1 MTLAVEGAWR
11 PNANTRWVWRPQ
23 HGPQDDLV
31 QCPYAE
37 VFFGGARGGGKTD
50 GVLGKW
56 ALKERRYGKNFNAVM
71 FRRTTVS
78 AEDAIERSKDIY
90 TPLGANFNE
99 AKNRWRMPNGG
110 RVTFGYL
117 EGIRDAEEYQGR
129 NLTDAWVEEA
139 GQYKTSDPIDRLFG
153 VLRSAHGVPVQ
164 MILTANPGGAG
175 QHWLRDRYK
184 LVPFPMGPKLLTRQ
198 LPNGAIHKMAVIPS
212 RITDNRYLGSDY
224 VNRLHLVGSTQ
235 LVKAWLEGD
244 WTAIEGAFFDCWSE
258 AKHVL
263 TPFTIPSDWLR
274 FRSAD
279 WGSASPFSVGWW
291 AVVQDDFTI
300 RESRW
305 SDDLVSRRTNRNGG
319 QDRSDADALAD
330 TTMAQRFG
338 SRAVDGSISGRQ
350 RRSDRNSVFRTLPRG
365 ALIRYREDYGASGP
379 GKGLKLTAEQVADR
393 IIERERGDKLVYG
406 VFDPSAFKED
416 GGPSIAE
423 RINTKLIKARMP
435 PFREADNARVSRVQ
449 GHDRGGPMGGWDQMR
464 ARMIGDGD
472 VPTIYC
478 FSTCTDSIRTIPVL
492 QHDPNRAEDLDTQTE
507 DHAADDWRYAC
518 MSRPWLKAPP
528 EKKEPRDGYRIAAD
542 EVPNDSFKL
551 L

>member
-1 MTLAVEGAWR
+1 MILAVEGAGWR

-31 QCPYAE
+31 QCPYTE

-56 ALKERRYGKNFNAVM
+56 ALKERRYGKHFNAVM

-90 TPLGANFNE
+90 APLGATFNE
-99 AKNRWRMPNGG
+99 SKLRWRMPNGG

-139 GQYKTSDPIDRLFG
+139 GQYETSDPIDRLFG

-164 MILTANPGGAG
+164 LILTANPGGAG

-184 LVPFPMGPKLLTRQ
+184 LVPFPMGPKLLTKR
-198 LPNGAIHKMAVIPS
+198 LTNGAIHKIAVIPS
-212 RITDNRYLGSDY
+212 RITDNKYLGTDY

-258 AKHVL
+258 QKHVL
-263 TPFTIPSDWLR
+263 TPFTIPTDWLR

-279 WGSASPFSVGWW
+279 WGSASPFSIGWW
-291 AVVQDDFTI
+291 AVVQDDYVI
-300 RESRW
+300 RSSARRDDV
-305 SDDLVSRRTNRNGG
+305 SGSVSGRDRRPINSDLVSR
-319 QDRSDADALAD
+319 QL
-330 TTMAQRFG
+330 
-338 SRAVDGSISGRQ
+338 
-350 RRSDRNSVFRTLPRG
+350 RTLPRG
-365 ALIRYREDYGASGP
+365 ALVRYREDYGASSP

-393 IIERERGDKLVYG
+393 IIERERGDKLTYG
-406 VFDPSAFKED
+406 VLDPSAFKED

-423 RINTKLIKARMP
+423 RINTKLIKAKMP
-435 PFREADNARVSRVQ
+435 PFREADNARVSRA
-449 GHDRGGPMGGWDQMR
+449 GNHDRGGPMGGWDQMR
-464 ARMIGDGD
+464 QRMIGEDG

-478 FSTCTDSIRTIPVL
+478 FSTCVGFNQNHT
-492 QHDPNRAEDLDTQTE
+492 
-507 DHAADDWRYAC
+507 
-518 MSRPWLKAPP
+518 
-528 EKKEPRDGYRIAAD
+528 GIAA
-542 EVPNDSFKL
+542 
-551 L
+551 